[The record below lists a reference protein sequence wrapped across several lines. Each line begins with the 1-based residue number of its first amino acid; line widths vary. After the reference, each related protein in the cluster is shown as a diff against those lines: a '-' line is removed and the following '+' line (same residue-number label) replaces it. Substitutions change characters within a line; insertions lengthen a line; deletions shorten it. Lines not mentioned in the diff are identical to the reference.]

1 MQTKNCSA
9 PAVVIPLSTGVANT
23 ADRSQGRRHQKQPQ
37 GQAHHLLSTQSS
49 MPSTSSNPSAS
60 ISLQPSSSIEP
71 SGGPT
76 LFPTISASPSH
87 EHSLKPSVSF
97 EPSSSQQPSGGPT
110 LLPTISARPS
120 RQPSVKPSIS
130 ASKAPSHEPS
140 SNPSSSSSP
149 SGLPSFAP
157 SMSKLPSG
165 SPSSSGG
172 DSGSD
177 CDDPSD
183 PLSCYEFVG
192 IGVCADS
199 QVPQLSDAL
208 PFIVY
213 ARSADLSRPSDCAS
227 KCTECV
233 NGAVSNGSFRGFTLD
248 SGACVCAIWMMK
260 QRPTQTQV

>member
-1 MQTKNCSA
+1 M
-9 PAVVIPLSTGVANT
+9 
-23 ADRSQGRRHQKQPQ
+23 
-37 GQAHHLLSTQSS
+37 
-49 MPSTSSNPSAS
+49 
-60 ISLQPSSSIEP
+60 EP
-71 SGGPT
+71 SGGPTSPT
-76 LFPTISASPSH
+76 LFPTISAPPSH
-87 EHSLKPSVSF
+87 EHTLKPSVSF
-97 EPSSSQQPSGGPT
+97 EPSFSQQPSGGPT

-120 RQPSVKPSIS
+120 RQRQPSVKPSIS

-140 SNPSSSSSP
+140 SNPSLSSSP

-165 SPSSSGG
+165 SPSSGG
-172 DSGSD
+172 GGSGSD

-233 NGAVSNGSFRGFTLD
+233 SVNGAVSNGSFRGFALD
-248 SGACVCAIWMMK
+248 YDCGICSCHVDYGSTYNPGEGCTDGIYTDAGGILAGTGEILGVYDGFNAVCYK
-260 QRPTQTQV
+260 SKLPEE